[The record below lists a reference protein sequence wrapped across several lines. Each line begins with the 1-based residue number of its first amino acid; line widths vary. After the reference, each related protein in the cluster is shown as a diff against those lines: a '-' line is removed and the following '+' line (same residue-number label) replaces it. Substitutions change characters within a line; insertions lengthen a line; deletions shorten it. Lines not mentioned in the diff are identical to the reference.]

1 MGCALPG
8 GLGQAPARQA
18 ALKAG
23 LPRSVEATTVN
34 KMCGSGMQA
43 AVMAA
48 DTLAAGSADVVI
60 AGGMESMTNAPYL
73 LAKHRSGAR
82 IGHDVVKDSMYLDG
96 LEDAY
101 SPGKLMGA
109 FAEETDR
116 KSTRLNSSH

>member
-1 MGCALPG
+1 MGCVLPG

-34 KMCGSGMQA
+34 TMCGSGMQA

-60 AGGMESMTNAPYL
+60 AGGMESMTTAPYL
-73 LAKHRSGAR
+73 LAQHRYGAR
-82 IGHDVVKDSMYLDG
+82 LGPHVVTASMS
-96 LEDAY
+96 LEGPRDA
-101 SPGKLMGA
+101 
-109 FAEETDR
+109 
-116 KSTRLNSSH
+116 